1 MPNRWNW
8 TRLALMAV
16 GTFDVLAFGALFLSD
31 DAMAAVHQA
40 LGLGELPRTPIV
52 GYLARTASLQY
63 GLHGVLLW
71 AASMNVARFAPLVP
85 WLGGLKLLQALA
97 ITVVDA
103 TEGMP
108 LWWTIVEPSCLA
120 LAGAGLLAARAFD
133 LRRTRDAGDG
143 SGAP

>member
-85 WLGGLKLLQALA
+85 WLGGLKLLQAIA
-97 ITVVDA
+97 VAGIDA
-103 TEGMP
+103 TGGMP
-108 LWWTIVEPSCLA
+108 LWWTIVEPNCLA
-120 LAGAGLLAARAFD
+120 LAGAGLLAVWALDARP
-133 LRRTRDAGDG
+133 TREAGHANR
-143 SGAP
+143 SP

>member
-1 MPNRWNW
+1 MPNRWNR

-63 GLHGVLLW
+63 GLHGLLLW
-71 AASMNVARFAPLVP
+71 AASLNVTRFSPLVP
-85 WLGGLKLLQALA
+85 WIAGLKLLQALA
-97 ITVVDA
+97 IGIVDA
-103 TEGMP
+103 TGGMP
-108 LWWTIVEPSCLA
+108 LWWTIVEPICLA
-120 LAGAGLLAARAFD
+120 LAGIGLLIAWFVD
-133 LRRTRDAGDG
+133 SRRTSEVGIED
-143 SGAP
+143 